1 MGIYSLGMVPPI
13 VDQTSNINHQSRQ
26 SLTDMTTGQSDLGNS
41 SIMVPSSQMTLGCM
55 KLTVRPAQ
63 RIKIPQLQ
71 HEGDMFLKRK
81 SRWERRNWKRMKKN
95 RKRKEDEAGGLHA
108 PEGYVGFIGVS
119 GDLKMWISW
128 DIQRRFPT
136 PFLISLAFSCFI
148 FTHPILPS
156 IPQLP
161 TVDNITPAIRHA

>member
-1 MGIYSLGMVPPI
+1 MVPPI

-81 SRWERRNWKRMKKN
+81 SR
-95 RKRKEDEAGGLHA
+95 
-108 PEGYVGFIGVS
+108 
-119 GDLKMWISW
+119 
-128 DIQRRFPT
+128 
-136 PFLISLAFSCFI
+136 
-148 FTHPILPS
+148 
-156 IPQLP
+156 
-161 TVDNITPAIRHA
+161 